1 MVPEKIAIL
10 CSDIHLSDKP
20 PIARS
25 DEPDWYEAMARPLQ
39 ELRDLAGDLPVF
51 CGGDVFDRWSS
62 CPRLINFAMRE
73 LPLSFWSV
81 MGQHDMPYHN
91 WEERRS
97 SAFWT
102 LVEADR
108 VGFGDVLEGLDKG
121 RFGWLGMNL
130 AYAGFNWGEEILPL
144 DEFPRGKLEGVKVC
158 IAHKYCWIGAARES
172 SIATD
177 RNSLDSCS
185 ANLKGYDVVLFGDNH
200 KGFLVHEKKRG
211 TVFNAG
217 TFMRRASD
225 EIDYRPMVGI
235 LYEDGTVE
243 PHYLDTSREVMSGD
257 TAVRS
262 AEKMIVNIEGFVEEL
277 RNMQDSGLKFQTAI
291 ERALEERGAGK
302 SVRRIILEA
311 MEGK

>member
-25 DEPDWYEAMARPLQ
+25 DEPDWYEAMARPLR
-39 ELRDLAGDLPVF
+39 ELRDLAGDLPVL
-51 CGGDVFDRWSS
+51 CGGDLFDRWRS
-62 CPRLINFAMRE
+62 PPKLINFAMRE
-73 LPLSFWSV
+73 LPQNFYSV
-81 MGQHDMPYHN
+81 MGQHDMPYHS

-102 LVEADR
+102 LKTS
-108 VGFGDVLEGLDKG
+108 LHLK
-121 RFGWLGMNL
+121 LL
-130 AYAGFNWGEEILPL
+130 ARK
-144 DEFPRGKLEGVKVC
+144 DEFDEVDGMWVRGFHWGRDLVPNAIPNKGLKIAV
-158 IAHKYCWIGAARES
+158 AHKYCWNYTVEDKMVATEENNVRVHADSLAGFG
-172 SIATD
+172 IA
-177 RNSLDSCS
+177 
-185 ANLKGYDVVLFGDNH
+185 LFGDNH
-200 KGFLVHEKKRG
+200 KGFSTRG
-211 TVFNAG
+211 KGLTVFNAG

-262 AEKMIVNIEGFVEEL
+262 AEKMIVNIEGCCW
-277 RNMQDSGLKFQTAI
+277 
-291 ERALEERGAGK
+291 
-302 SVRRIILEA
+302 
-311 MEGK
+311 